1 MKPDPEKYRDL
12 ARFLL
17 ATRPDE
23 MTCDEWLDRI
33 GEYADAV
40 LAGRPIAPALAQVR
54 QHMEICP
61 ECAEEFRAILAALC
75 DEG

>member
-1 MKPDPEKYRDL
+1 MKPDLEKYRDL

-17 ATRPDE
+17 KTRPDE
-23 MTCDEWLDRI
+23 MTCSEWLDCV
-33 GEYADAV
+33 GEYAEAV
-40 LAGRPIAPALAQVR
+40 LAGRPAPPCLAEVER
-54 QHMEICP
+54 HMEICP